1 MCWIL
6 RQKMSI
12 LKMWIVPYVRRCF
25 FGISL
30 FLGGLLKHIRWN
42 NATFSDCPHRGVV
55 TVIQKANIHMNAYEL
70 IFGCLVSSVTQL
82 PCLSA
87 DLHHHDNIRL
97 KSSIL
102 CRQVM
107 SHVSMW
113 WWAEWTKSGGQ
124 NKEKKYTRIKKQK
137 HTHKK
142 KNQKRND
149 KVCLWNP
156 TSTQGPIRK
165 ETSNKKRCLFGVCK
179 GQIIK
184 INQRNW

>member
-1 MCWIL
+1 M
-6 RQKMSI
+6 
-12 LKMWIVPYVRRCF
+12 F
-25 FGISL
+25 FWDLFL

-55 TVIQKANIHMNAYEL
+55 TVLQKANIHMNAYEL

-102 CRQVM
+102 CWQVM

-137 HTHKK
+137 HTYTKK
-142 KNQKRND
+142 KTRKEMIKCVSETQHQLKD
-149 KVCLWNP
+149 QSGKKPVTKKGVCL
-156 TSTQGPIRK
+156 
-165 ETSNKKRCLFGVCK
+165 VYVK
-179 GQIIK
+179 GK
-184 INQRNW
+184 L